1 MKAIDRIPRSDFDVM
16 RKNKTLYLHRKHR
29 MQECEHPECITLIGY
44 HQHKLCRMHEAQQ
57 THIILASALCTAFG
71 AIVVP
76 LPMMVIA

>member
-44 HQHKLCRMHEAQQ
+44 HQHKLCRMHEAKQSEERMAKK
-57 THIILASALCTAFG
+57 LAAG
-71 AIVVP
+71 K
-76 LPMMVIA
+76 